1 MGTFLSISNLADIM
15 GVSLATAKKWRD
27 GGTYPPRTDGKG
39 REGFYM
45 EDLVGLE
52 PVRAMLKTKWKE
64 ELDTIPSRP
73 FTSIELFA
81 GGGGLALGMEKA
93 GFKHVMLNEFDAN
106 ACQTLRLN
114 RPEWNVIEGDVA
126 SVDFTPWRDKVD
138 FISGGFPCQ
147 AFSYAGKKGG
157 LNDTRG
163 TLFFQLARA
172 VNEIRPKV
180 FMGENVKGLLSHE
193 NGRTL
198 DIIKNTI
205 SELGYTLI
213 EPRVLK
219 AIMYQVPQ
227 KRERLILVAIRNDYA
242 DKVQFE
248 WPAPYERVMNLRDAF
263 CAGILYDTDVPLSPG
278 QTYPEGKRK
287 VMELVPEGGDW
298 RDLPV
303 EIQKQY
309 MGGSFYLGG
318 GKTGMARRLSM
329 DEPSLTL
336 TCAPAQKQTERCHS
350 TETRPLTVREYA
362 RIQTFPDDWQFAGTL
377 SAQYKQIGNA
387 VPINL
392 AWAVGRSIIRMMNQ
406 IERIDNGEA
415 IKKADTTK
423 KHTHEVHYYTP
434 EGEVIQLSLFEPN
447 CLYLS
452 KENDNILVATCRQ
465 GNKKWITSSLMYNYP
480 IVSNETAA
488 HPELLTVE
496 QLVVMYRKTVV
507 GHYKVVSVNIVGRKQ
522 LQDLGY
528 PVESSKHKSDTSYL
542 LYKLEESKE
551 NIPDLNI
558 DKFKIITGKGVKNK

>member
-1 MGTFLSISNLADIM
+1 MGQVIFAAIDIETTGLDVEKHEIIDFAIVPLNDDFKVSALPEFSIRIKADHPEN
-15 GVSLATAKKWRD
+15 AAA
-27 GGTYPPRTDGKG
+27 
-39 REGFYM
+39 
-45 EDLVGLE
+45 
-52 PVRAMLKTKWKE
+52 RAMQINRLNPAEGVNREAAQE
-64 ELDTIPSRP
+64 EFHQWLSDNE
-73 FTSIELFA
+73 IEKIYPVAHNL
-81 GGGGLALGMEKA
+81 
-93 GFKHVMLNEFDAN
+93 EFDMKFIRR
-106 ACQTLRLN
+106 TF
-114 RPEWNVIEGDVA
+114 PSESKVISHHG
-126 SVDFTPWRDKVD
+126 RD
-138 FISGGFPCQ
+138 SM
-147 AFSYAGKKGG
+147 Y
-157 LNDTRG
+157 
-163 TLFFQLARA
+163 LARA

-336 TCAPAQKQTERCHS
+336 TCAPAQKQTERCHP

>member
-1 MGTFLSISNLADIM
+1 MGVFLSTSNLADIL
-15 GVSLATAKKWRD
+15 GISLATAQKWRQT
-27 GGTYPPRTDGKG
+27 GLYPARMDDRG

-45 EDLVGLE
+45 EDLVGI
-52 PVRAMLKTKWKE
+52 PSVRAMLKTNWEKE
-64 ELDTIPSRP
+64 RHVTPIRN

-93 GFKHVMLNEFDAN
+93 GFKHVLLNEFDAN

-114 RPEWNVIEGDVA
+114 RPEWNVVEGDV
-126 SVDFTPWRDKVD
+126 SGVDFTPWRGQVD

-172 VNEIRPKV
+172 VNEVRPKV

-198 DIIKNTI
+198 DVIKNAI
-205 SELGYTLI
+205 RELGYTLI

-219 AIMYQVPQ
+219 AVMYQVPQ

-242 DKVQFE
+242 NQVRFV
-248 WPAPYERVMNLRDAF
+248 WPSPYRRVMTLNDAF
-263 CAGILYDTDVPLSPG
+263 RAGELYDTDVPPSPG
-278 QTYPEGKRK
+278 QVYPDGKRR

-298 RDLPV
+298 RDLPLEV
-303 EIQKQY
+303 QKQY

-336 TCAPAQKQTERCHS
+336 TCAPAQKQTERCHPI
-350 TETRPLTVREYA
+350 ETRPLTVREYA

-387 VPINL
+387 VPVNL
-392 AWAVGRSIIRMMNQ
+392 AWAVGRSIMRLMNQ
-406 IERIDNGEA
+406 IERIDRGEPVENEESFEVREN
-415 IKKADTTK
+415 D
-423 KHTHEVHYYTP
+423 VHYFTTQ
-434 EGEVIQLSLFEPN
+434 GEVVQLSLFEPET
-447 CLYLS
+447 LYLS
-452 KENDNILVATCRQ
+452 KNNPALLVGSCRQ
-465 GNKKWITSSLMYNYP
+465 GTRKWITSHLMYNYP
-480 IVSNETAA
+480 ITQEEQAE
-488 HPELLTVE
+488 HPELFQVKHLA
-496 QLVVMYRKTVV
+496 VMHRKTPVGYFNVTGVKVV
-507 GHYKVVSVNIVGRKQ
+507 GRDY
-522 LQDLGY
+522 LQEQGY
-528 PVESSKHKSDTSYL
+528 PVKSSKHKSDTLYL
-542 LYKLEESKE
+542 LYTLENSTEE
-551 NIPDLNI
+551 WPDFDLGN
-558 DKFKIITGKGVKNK
+558 FKVVMGKGVKR